1 MVDPKE
7 IPDAW
12 PPPDEGAVV
21 PMFPLQGLFLFP
33 RQLLPLHIFE
43 PRYKKMIEDSL
54 DGPGRLVIGTVLEGE
69 QESPGNVPSVLPVA
83 GIGEIARHDKLED
96 GRFMVL
102 IFGLGRVHLDEISSD
117 EPYRLVKATRLEE
130 AEAAGATEKRLLE
143 ALKAAVAER
152 SSSEDETFP
161 DLPLAVATDLLAVRL
176 KVPQLVMQE
185 IFAEADVARR
195 AELALAAHAKY
206 PGS

>member
-1 MVDPKE
+1 MSRLEKRLLNLVGRASKDFTLIEPNDR
-7 IPDAW
+7 ILV
-12 PPPDEGAVV
+12 AVSGGKDSYAMLHLLRRVQQRV
-21 PMFPLQGLFLFP
+21 PFDLSLVAVNLDDGSSRVLVTE
-33 RQLLPLHIFE
+33 RQSTWQRNAPIH
-43 PRYKKMIEDSL
+43 RVL
-54 DGPGRLVIGTVLEGE
+54 D
-69 QESPGNVPSVLPVA
+69 
-83 GIGEIARHDKLED
+83 D

-130 AEAAGATEKRLLE
+130 AEAAGATEERLLE